1 MSENDFGEIRID
13 FKALA
18 DTIRN
23 IKSEGADEDEIEAE
37 IMDTIIKGGFA
48 EKFGQLLS
56 EELSNPGEPSSRD
69 DLYEELIDNFFL
81 LISELGIDSFKFFR
95 FKDYDYT
102 REIII
107 DGKEYDLDG
116 EFSHDDE
123 DAAGA
128 LCAIDCLIADLENDG
143 EEDVLREIEKM
154 INIKNKSSN

>member
-23 IKSEGADEDEIEAE
+23 IKSDGADEGEIESE
-37 IMDTIIKGGFA
+37 IMCAIAKGGFA
-48 EKFGQLLS
+48 EKFCQLLS
-56 EELSNPGEPSSRD
+56 EELSNPGEPSSKD
-69 DLYEELIDNFFL
+69 DLYEEIIDNFFL
-81 LISELGIDSFKFFR
+81 LISELGIDSFNLFR
-95 FKDYDYT
+95 FKDYDYC

-123 DAAGA
+123 DATGA

-143 EEDVLREIEKM
+143 EEDVLREIEKK
-154 INIKNKSSN
+154 INIINNSSN